1 MIGGTL
7 TIALRTKKRNNCI
20 SGKEYC
26 HIRQKKSP
34 LMNGTLKLE
43 FSIILARVVL
53 DIRIR
58 PDFDEKPD
66 IWLSRIRFFKKPD
79 IRLDIRNPARQNTAG
94 SGY

>member
-7 TIALRTKKRNNCI
+7 TIVLHTKKRNNCI

-43 FSIILARVVL
+43 FSIILAIIEKLTTLYKIVRWYIIDIKKNWRV
-53 DIRIR
+53 RHSQR
-58 PDFDEKPD
+58 
-66 IWLSRIRFFKKPD
+66 
-79 IRLDIRNPARQNTAG
+79 G
-94 SGY
+94 S